1 MKPNFYAI
9 IPASVRYDT
18 DLSSSEKLFY
28 AEITAM
34 SNERGYCWA
43 TNSYFAELFDVSKN
57 TITRWVASLK
67 SKNHVKVS
75 LNFEDKKMTY
85 RKIYPLNK
93 NVDTPLQKCSGG
105 THKNV
110 DTPLY
115 KNVDHNSTSI
125 NTTSN
130 NKSRA
135 KRFSPPS
142 LDEVKQYCEERN
154 NEIDPE
160 YFIDFYTSKNWM
172 IGKNKMK
179 DWKAAVRTWEKKEKS
194 FAKKEKEPNQISDYD
209 QKEKNLLAQ
218 LKKSLIQVYGDF
230 TDTNEQKRIV
240 NEIRTELLK
249 IKPNTVKDYYKRIA
263 KYCEQKRG
271 TDRQYLKNLKSLIH
285 GS

>member
-9 IPASVRYDT
+9 IPASIRYDNE
-18 DLSSSEKLFY
+18 LSSSEKLFY

-34 SNERGYCWA
+34 SNEQGYCWA
-43 TNSYFAELFDVSKN
+43 SNSYFAELFDVSKN
-57 TITRWVASLK
+57 TITRWVANLK
-67 SKNHVKVS
+67 KQGHVKVQ

-93 NVDTPLQKCSGG
+93 NVDPPLQKCGGG

-110 DTPLY
+110 DPPLY
-115 KNVDHNSTSI
+115 KNVDHNNTSI

-135 KRFSPPS
+135 KRFLPPS
-142 LDEVKQYCEERN
+142 LDEVKNYCKHRN
-154 NEIDPE
+154 NGIDAE

-194 FAKKEKEPNQISDYD
+194 FAKKES
-209 QKEKNLLAQ
+209 
-218 LKKSLIQVYGDF
+218 YGK
-230 TDTNEQKRIV
+230 Q
-240 NEIRTELLK
+240 TEL
-249 IKPNTVKDYYKRIA
+249 TADEWAESRIR
-263 KYCEQKRG
+263 QIRG
-271 TDRQYLKNLKSLIH
+271 E
-285 GS
+285 